1 MVVTQTSD
9 LDTQRLGSRSRM
21 WHGMACSRGCGLR
34 RLPQDARLVSPERWM
49 RSLSNSP
56 SPHVS
61 AHWGR
66 SLFQRRGCG
75 TSETCRCG
83 LSGQRRSPQVGSW
96 MRHNEHTR
104 CPALSR
110 SGPRSTVS
118 SRLRDRRERGVM
130 GDRVRMRGQKV
141 WEGYGRRGPSLW
153 LARLHA

>member
-1 MVVTQTSD
+1 MAIAVDEAFEFLVMQVATHPILTHVGYAG
-9 LDTQRLGSRSRM
+9 QRSRYTAPWLAEPHAAWYGLLGS
-21 WHGMACSRGCGLR
+21 GCNDGLR
-34 RLPQDARLVSPERWM
+34 RLPQNARLVSPERWM

-104 CPALSR
+104 CPALPAEAALDQR
-110 SGPRSTVS
+110 
-118 SRLRDRRERGVM
+118 
-130 GDRVRMRGQKV
+130 
-141 WEGYGRRGPSLW
+141 
-153 LARLHA
+153 LARGSVIGASGE